1 MWRCGG
7 WEEGRVVNRLVLQN
21 LLHRPI
27 RTLLSVV
34 AVAVEITL
42 ILIVVGLSH
51 GMLEESARRTRGVG
65 ADILIRPS
73 TTQAAMAVSSADMSE
88 KLVALMA
95 TYPKVAMAT
104 GTTVQML
111 TSNLQTITGVDLD
124 SFSRMSGGLKYLA
137 GGPFEQPYDAV
148 IDDVWARQNKLAVGQ
163 SMPLWNRNFR
173 VAGIVEP
180 GKLSRVFIPLTTM
193 QELLG
198 WKGKVSQIYVKL
210 GNKDDTPQVIED
222 LKVRFPGYNIYSV
235 EEFTSLFSINNIAG
249 LSQFIRVII
258 GLAVVIGFLVVM
270 LSMYTAILER
280 TREIGILK
288 SLGASPAYVV
298 SIVIRETLILAGLGI
313 GVGILFSFGAK
324 AGIEGNF
331 PILVVSL
338 HREWWLWAGLIA
350 VGGAMLGSL
359 YPAFRAARQDPI
371 AALAYE

>member
-1 MWRCGG
+1 M
-7 WEEGRVVNRLVLQN
+7 VNRLVLQN

-42 ILIVVGLSH
+42 ILTVVGLCH

-65 ADILIRPS
+65 ADILVRPS
-73 TTQAAMAVSSADMSE
+73 TVQAAMAVSSADMSE

-95 TYPKVAMAT
+95 ARPQVELAT

-111 TSNLQTITGVDLD
+111 TSNLQSITGVDLD

-148 IDDVWARQNKLAVGQ
+148 IDEVWARQNKLRVGE
-163 SMPLWNRNFR
+163 SMQLWNRSFR
-173 VAGIVEP
+173 VSGIVES

-193 QELLG
+193 QDLLG
-198 WKGKVSQIYVKL
+198 WKGKLSQIYIKL
-210 GNKDDTPQVIED
+210 RNKDDTPQVIAA
-222 LKVRFPGYNIYSV
+222 LKAEFPGYNIYSV
-235 EEFTSLFSINNIAG
+235 EEFTSLFSINNFAG
-249 LSQFIRVII
+249 ITQFIRVMI
-258 GLAVVIGFLVVM
+258 GLGVIIGFLVVM

-288 SLGASPAYVV
+288 SLGASPAYIVT
-298 SIVIRETLILAGLGI
+298 IVIRETLILALLGI
-313 GVGILFSFGAK
+313 GVGVLFSFGVK
-324 AGIEGNF
+324 VLIEGNF

-338 HREWWLWAGLIA
+338 HREWWLWGGLIA
-350 VGGAMLGSL
+350 VGGALLGSL

>member
-1 MWRCGG
+1 M
-7 WEEGRVVNRLVLQN
+7 VNRLVFQN

-42 ILIVVGLSH
+42 ILTVVGLCH

-65 ADILIRPS
+65 ADILVRPS
-73 TTQAAMAVSSADMSE
+73 TVQAAMAVSSADMSE

-95 TYPKVAMAT
+95 ARPPVELAT

-111 TSNLQTITGVDLD
+111 TSNLQSITGVDLD

-137 GGPFEQPYDAV
+137 GGPFEQPYDAI
-148 IDDVWARQNKLAVGQ
+148 IDEVWARQNKLRVGE

-173 VAGIVEP
+173 VAGIVES
-180 GKLSRVFIPLTTM
+180 GKLSRVFIPMTTM
-193 QELLG
+193 QDLLG
-198 WKGKVSQIYVKL
+198 WKGKLSQIYIKL
-210 GNKDDTPQVIED
+210 RHKDDTPQVIAA
-222 LKVRFPGYNIYSV
+222 LKADFPGYNIYSV
-235 EEFTSLFSINNIAG
+235 EEFTSLFSINNFAG
-249 LSQFIRVII
+249 ITQFIRVMI
-258 GLAVVIGFLVVM
+258 GLGVIIGFLVVM

-288 SLGASPAYVV
+288 SLGASPAYIVT
-298 SIVIRETLILAGLGI
+298 IVIRETLILAVLGI
-313 GVGILFSFGAK
+313 GVGVLFSFGVK
-324 AGIEGNF
+324 LLIERNF

-338 HREWWLWAGLIA
+338 HQEWWLWGGLIA
-350 VGGAMLGSL
+350 VGGALLGSL